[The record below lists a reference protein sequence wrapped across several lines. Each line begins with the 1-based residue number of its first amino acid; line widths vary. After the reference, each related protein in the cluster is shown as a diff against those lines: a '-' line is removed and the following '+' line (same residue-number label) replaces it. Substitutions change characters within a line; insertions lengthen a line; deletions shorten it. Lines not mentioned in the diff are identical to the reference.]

1 MEKNKLAEEAYA
13 AYEIVG
19 KVIRLQIANNIDIL
33 DNSNFELSEISGED
47 IEGFL
52 SKKLLDKG
60 YEVVSDWE
68 FTCRGYYAEL
78 ERF

>member
-1 MEKNKLAEEAYA
+1 MKEKELQEAYA

-19 KVIRLQIANNIDIL
+19 QVVNLQIATNSDIL
-33 DNSNFELSEISGED
+33 DVFNFELTEIGNE
-47 IEGFL
+47 EVENFV

-60 YEVVSDWE
+60 YSVISNWE

-78 ERF
+78 EKS